1 MATDVEIIE
10 PDDPD
15 DPQLAK
21 PPKSKPATIH
31 HERQWLKRCQKW
43 KLDTPDLVLQAMAK
57 IWRAYCGGH
66 IRDQTYRMIFA
77 GLKEI
82 RAGREAE
89 AARRTLQD
97 MGIPFAGMTLIGP
110 QQRSDDK

>member
-1 MATDVEIIE
+1 MGRLTGKSTKGEIAV
-10 PDDPD
+10 PDD
-15 DPQLAK
+15 A
-21 PPKSKPATIH
+21 A
-31 HERQWLKRCQKW
+31 ERRWLTRCGKW
-43 KLDTPDLVLQAMAK
+43 KLNTPDDVLKAMSN
-57 IWRAYCGGH
+57 IWRAYCNCYIGEQ
-66 IRDQTYRMIFA
+66 RYKMLMA